1 MAGILPIPTSRV
13 TDYMSRQRLMRQV
26 QSDQLDIFRL
36 QNQIST
42 GRRIFLGSE
51 DPVAA
56 LRAITLQRTADRKAQ
71 VAAGLENARL
81 SLSTTEGSLQEVS
94 VVLNE
99 VSVAAKG
106 AFNTVDSEE
115 ARNTAINAVDGAL
128 FALQGTANLRLS
140 GSYLFSG
147 SRTTTQPYSEGI
159 GPNRRYIEYAGNE
172 ANLRSYVDSDI
183 LYEVNLPGS
192 EVFGGL
198 SEAVRGTSDL
208 NPQATGDTKL
218 SSLRGGD
225 GIGENGSL
233 QLTFYPTSGA
243 TTSTVVD
250 LSDAHTLNDVAR
262 LIEERGPAG
271 ANILVEVGGGGLRI
285 RTTNGQLAITEVAE
299 GRTAAELGILTSGA
313 SSSTITGS
321 NLNPQLLR
329 TTPIADL
336 VGARATGRLA
346 LPGGDNDLVITA
358 ETNGAALNGVT
369 VEFVAGTSL
378 GATYSISGT
387 PTLTVTFIPGE
398 TTATD
403 VADLVNA
410 DGAIP
415 FQLATHPGDASSAL
429 AQGTGE
435 IAAGSFASATFGG
448 ANGSLDIASGLVIK
462 NGGAAVT
469 VDTSGVETV
478 EQLLNRLNRPEFG
491 LVATINDSHTGIDVR
506 TKRSGADFSIG
517 ENGGTTAADLGIRTY
532 KLSDSLADLNRGVGV
547 LEIDGDDFTI
557 TTANS
562 SGFNVDLA
570 GVTTIGDVIERI
582 NTTPSNSGLVTARL
596 AATGNGIELIDNT
609 SGSANLTLTKFD
621 ESPAAENLGF
631 ISGDQA
637 SVSGA
642 GRLQSADNLTYEV
655 DSVFNSLMR
664 LRTALQDNNAPEI
677 GRAIIRIEADIDR
690 VTFARAE
697 VGAKL
702 KTLDTIDYR
711 LKEEDVQLKQALS
724 ETIDVDLAEAISNYT
739 ARQFALQASLQ
750 VTANLLQVSLLNYL

>member
-51 DPVAA
+51 DPIAA
-56 LRAITLQRTADRKAQ
+56 LKAITLQRTADRKAQ
-71 VAAGLENARL
+71 VAEGLKSAQSAL
-81 SLSTTEGSLQEVS
+81 SISESSIQRVAD
-94 VVLNE
+94 VLNNI
-99 VSVAAKG
+99 SGDAKVV
-106 AFNTVDSEE
+106 FNTISSQEE
-115 ARNTAINAVDGAL
+115 RDAVIDQIDEAL
-128 FALQGTANLRLS
+128 ATLQSTANLKTS
-140 GSYLFSG
+140 GSFLFSG
-147 SRTTTQPYSEGI
+147 SRTTTQPYSTGTEANG
-159 GPNRRYIEYAGNE
+159 RYVEYAGNE
-172 ANLRSYVDSDI
+172 ANLRSYVDSDV

-218 SSLRGGD
+218 SSLNGGA

-233 QLTFYPTSGA
+233 QLTFYPTSGP
-243 TTSTVVD
+243 TSSAVVD

-271 ANILVEVGGGGLRI
+271 ADIVVEIGGGGLRI

-358 ETNGAALNGVT
+358 ESNDAALNGVT

-378 GATYSISGT
+378 GATYTTTGT

-398 TTATD
+398 TTASD

-410 DGAIP
+410 DSAIP

-429 AQGTGE
+429 AQGTGD
-435 IAAGSFASATFGG
+435 IVAASFANATFGG
-448 ANGSLDIASGLVIK
+448 ANGSLDIASGLVIT
-462 NGGAAVT
+462 NGGPPVT

-517 ENGGTTAADLGIRTY
+517 ENGGTTASDLGIRTY
-532 KLSDSLADLNRGVGV
+532 KLTDKLADLNRGVGV
-547 LEIDGDDFTI
+547 GQIEGDDLTI

-562 SGFNVDLA
+562 SGFTVDLA
-570 GVTTIGDVIERI
+570 GAVTIGDVINKI
-582 NTTPSNSGLVTARL
+582 NTASGNGGVVTARL
-596 AATGNGIELIDNT
+596 ATTGNGIEIIDNT
-609 SGSANLTLTKFD
+609 SGADLLTVSKFD

-631 ISGDQA
+631 ISAGQT

-642 GRLQSADNLTYEV
+642 GRVQSADNLTYEV

-677 GRAIIRIEADIDR
+677 GRAIERIDEDIDR

-702 KTLDTIDYR
+702 KTLDDIEYR
-711 LKEEDVQLKQALS
+711 LQDEDVQLKQALS

-739 ARQFALQASLQ
+739 ARQYALQASLQ